1 MLLLGRLCLIVC
13 GRHSFQ
19 TSETLPASEYEYIYF
34 YVIFSDI
41 QANSN
46 PTWFLFLKDD
56 YSYVHSFS

>member
-1 MLLLGRLCLIVC
+1 MLLVGRLCLIVC

-19 TSETLPASEYEYIYF
+19 ISETLPASEYEYIYF

-56 YSYVHSFS
+56 